1 MSTRFRTILNATVA
15 IASLMAAPQVLAQE
29 ADAEGGVSN
38 DIIVRARRIDER
50 LQDVPISIT
59 VLSPEQLSKFNI
71 VNSEDLAKYV
81 PGLAANT
88 RYSPEQSTFTIRG
101 FTQELRTSSS
111 VGTYFADVVAPRGG
125 GANLSGGD
133 GAGPAF
139 LFDLENVQVLKG
151 PQGTLFGRNT
161 TGGAV
166 LLVPRKPV
174 DRIEGYVEGSYG
186 NYDMKRLQGVFN
198 VPLGS
203 SARLR
208 FGFDRMDRDGYLKN
222 VSGFGSKDYADVD
235 YIAARASLVVDVT
248 PSIENYTIG
257 SFFLTDHMPAAYQAY
272 SVNTAVNGGAFGL
285 FAVPQVN
292 RLNASGNR
300 WQVELN
306 LRNPEAYTKQWQ
318 VINTTAWTV
327 SDSITVKNIASYS
340 RIKQRVRTEIFGSNF
355 QAPFT
360 GLGALA
366 GGYPNL
372 PNGVVYS
379 SLAFTPE
386 GGWTSNQKNFTEELQ
401 LQGVAAGGKLNYQ
414 GGLYYE
420 NSSPASLV
428 GSAGPSVGAY
438 CSNAVWTT
446 PDELLCRS
454 ASPDPARAAS
464 INLGQGSLKYVNMG
478 VYAQGTYSLT
488 EQLKLTAGLRYTYD
502 RTWGRSFG
510 KYRAFPFTFPF
521 AFAQAGPV
529 TCDPGYTGPGCELL
543 PRPKTSS
550 KKPTWTLNLSYNP
563 VDDVMLYGTWSRGYR
578 QGSANPFAHILA
590 MTFDPETVDSYEVG
604 AKTSFQGATVSGQF
618 NIAGYYNDLKNQQLQ
633 YALQP
638 LPGTLG
644 SNRTSIFNAGKS
656 RIYGVEADGMLQIGE
671 HLRLNGAV
679 NYLKTKVISAAVISI
694 PGYTAV
700 PTAIAGSELAYS
712 PRWSGSVGA
721 AVKLPVPESLGKI
734 QLGATYRFQSSYQ
747 SAAPTITKVRNTPV
761 KQVDLDL
768 TWDSGRNVELGLF
781 VTNLTKQFTVVTVN
795 GVRDL
800 LGFDSWQVGQPRMF
814 GARLRV
820 KFRQD

>member
-1 MSTRFRTILNATVA
+1 VA
-15 IASLMAAPQVLAQE
+15 IASLITAPQVFAQ
-29 ADAEGGVSN
+29 DAGSGDGISN

-50 LQDVPISIT
+50 AQDVPISIT
-59 VLSPEQLSKFNI
+59 VLSPQQLSKFNI

-139 LFDLENVQVLKG
+139 LFDLQNVQVLKG

-174 DRIEGYVEGSYG
+174 DRIEGFVEGSYG
-186 NYDMKRLQGVFN
+186 NYDMKRLQAVFN
-198 VPLGS
+198 VPLSS

-208 FGFDRMDRDGYLKN
+208 IGFDRMDRRGYLNN

-235 YIAARASLVVDVT
+235 YIAARASLVLDVT
-248 PSIENYTIG
+248 PSIENYTIA
-257 SFFLTDHMPAAYQAY
+257 SFFHTDHMPAAYQAY
-272 SVNTAVNGGAFGL
+272 STNTAVNGGAFGR
-285 FAVPQVN
+285 FAVPQVD
-292 RLNASGNR
+292 RLNASRDR

-306 LRNPEAYTKQWQ
+306 LRNPEAYSKQWQ

-327 SDSITVKNIASYS
+327 NDAVTIKNIASYS
-340 RIKQRVRTEIFGSNF
+340 RIQQRVRTEIFGSNF

-360 GLGALA
+360 NLGTLA
-366 GGYPNL
+366 GGYPSL
-372 PNGVVYS
+372 PNSVVYS

-386 GGWTSNQKNFTEELQ
+386 GGWTSNQKNFTDELQ
-401 LQGVAAGGKLNYQ
+401 VQGVAAGGKLNYQ
-414 GGLYYE
+414 AGLYYE
-420 NSSPASLV
+420 NSAPASLV
-428 GSAGPSVGAY
+428 GSAGPSTGAL
-438 CSNAVWTT
+438 CSNALWSS

-454 ASPDPARAAS
+454 ASPDPTRAAT
-464 INLGQGSLKYVNMG
+464 INLGEGSIKYVNMG
-478 VYAQGTYSLT
+478 AYAQGTYALT

-502 RTWGRSFG
+502 RTWGRSIG
-510 KYRAFPFTFPF
+510 KFRRFPFTFP
-521 AFAQAGPV
+521 ASFAQAGPIV
-529 TCDPGYTGPGCELL
+529 CDPGYTGPGCELL
-543 PRPKTSS
+543 PSPKTSS

-563 VDDVMLYGTWSRGYR
+563 VEDVMLYGTWSRGYR

-590 MTFDPETVDSYEVG
+590 MTFEPETVDSYELG
-604 AKTSFQGATVSGQF
+604 AKTSFDAGTLSGQF
-618 NIAGYYNDLKNQQLQ
+618 NVAGYYNDLKNQQLQ

-638 LPGTLG
+638 LPGTSG

-656 RIYGVEADGMLQIGE
+656 RIYGVEADAVLQIGSL
-671 HLRLNGAV
+671 LRLNGAV
-679 NYLKTKVISAAVISI
+679 NYLRTKVITAGAVNI
-694 PGYTAV
+694 PGYVVV
-700 PTAIAGSELAYS
+700 PTAVAGSELAYS
-712 PRWSGSVGA
+712 PRWSGSVSA
-721 AVKLPVPESLGKI
+721 ALLLPVPQSVGKVE
-734 QLGATYRFQSSYQ
+734 LGATYRFQSSYQ
-747 SAAPTITKVRNTPV
+747 SAAPTITSIRNTPV
-761 KQVDLDL
+761 RQLDLNL
-768 TWDSGRNVELGLF
+768 TWDASDNVEVGLF
-781 VTNLTKQFTVVTVN
+781 ANNVTNQFTVVTVN

-800 LGFDSWQVGQPRMF
+800 LGFDSWQPGQPRMY
-814 GARLRV
+814 GGRLRI
-820 KFRQD
+820 KFRED

>member
-1 MSTRFRTILNATVA
+1 MGNRFYTVLSATVA
-15 IASLMAAPQVLAQE
+15 ITSGLSAPAALAQE
-29 ADAEGGVSN
+29 AGSDGIASN

-50 LQDVPISIT
+50 AQDVPISIT

-139 LFDLENVQVLKG
+139 LFDLQNVQVLKG

-198 VPLGS
+198 VPLSS

-208 FGFDRMDRDGYLKN
+208 FGFDRMDRDGYLHN

-235 YIAARASLVVDVT
+235 YIAARASLVLDVT
-248 PSIENYTIG
+248 PSIENYTIV
-257 SFFLTDHMPAAYQAY
+257 SYFQTDHMPAGYQTY
-272 SVNTAVNGGAFGL
+272 SANTAVNGGAFGL
-285 FAVPQVN
+285 FAVPQIN
-292 RLNASGNR
+292 RLNASGDR

-306 LRNPEAYTKQWQ
+306 LRNPEAYSKQWQ
-318 VINTTAWTV
+318 VINTTSWTV
-327 SDSITVKNIASYS
+327 SDALTLKNIASYS
-340 RIKQRVRTEIFGSNF
+340 RIQQRVRTEIFGSNF

-360 GLGALA
+360 NLGALA
-366 GGYPNL
+366 GGYPSL
-372 PNGVVYS
+372 PNSVVYS

-386 GGWTSNQKNFTEELQ
+386 GGWTSNQKNFTDELQ
-401 LQGVAAGGKLNYQ
+401 VQGVAAGGKLNYQ
-414 GGLYYE
+414 AGLYYE
-420 NSSPASLV
+420 NSAPASLV
-428 GSAGPSVGAY
+428 GSAGPSTGTL
-438 CSNAVWTT
+438 CSNALWSS

-454 ASPDPARAAS
+454 ASPDPTRAAT
-464 INLGQGSLKYVNMG
+464 INLGEGSIKYVNMG
-478 VYAQGTYSLT
+478 AYAQGTYALT
-488 EQLKLTAGLRYTYD
+488 ERLKLTAGIRYTYD
-502 RTWGRSFG
+502 RTWGRSIG
-510 KYRAFPFTFPF
+510 KFRRFPFTFP
-521 AFAQAGPV
+521 ASFAQAGPV
-529 TCDPGYTGPGCELL
+529 VCDPGYTGPGCELL

-550 KKPTWTLNLSYNP
+550 KKPTWTLNLAYNP
-563 VDDVMLYGTWSRGYR
+563 VEDVMLYGTWSRGYR

-590 MTFDPETVDSYEVG
+590 MTFAPETVDSYELG
-604 AKTSFQGATVSGQF
+604 AKTSFESGSISGQF

-638 LPGTLG
+638 QPGTIG

-656 RIYGVEADGMLQIGE
+656 RIYGVEADAMLQIGGL
-671 HLRLNGAV
+671 LRLNGAV
-679 NYLKTKVISAAVISI
+679 NYLRTKVISANTVSI

-712 PRWSGSVGA
+712 PRWSGSLTATARMPVPA
-721 AVKLPVPESLGKI
+721 AVGKI
-734 QLGATYRFQSSYQ
+734 ELGATYRFQSSYQ
-747 SAAPTITKVRNTPV
+747 SAAPTITSIRNTPV
-761 KQVDLDL
+761 RQLDL
-768 TWDSGRNVELGLF
+768 NLTWEASDNAEIGLF
-781 VTNLTKQFTVVTVN
+781 ANNVTNQFTVVTVN

-800 LGFDSWQVGQPRMF
+800 LGFDSWQPGQPRMY
-814 GARLRV
+814 GARLRI
-820 KFRQD
+820 KFRQN